1 MAGSYSRRKIEA
13 NAGSSQLRVNQ
24 EINPQ
29 EVPSAGQSRPPAV
42 SMGGSIL
49 RGKIKAKAGTSQLRV
64 DAEINHQEVASD
76 GQSASSAVKIGWKT
90 PANPQWARPFADTD
104 AGAARTWRYHAL
116 RSHFRV

>member
-13 NAGSSQLRVNQ
+13 NAGS
-24 EINPQ
+24 
-29 EVPSAGQSRPPAV
+29 
-42 SMGGSIL
+42 
-49 RGKIKAKAGTSQLRV
+49 SQLRV

-90 PANPQWARPFADTD
+90 PANSQWARPFANTD

-116 RSHFRV
+116 RSHFRVRAGQTRTLTDYAARLRPCGERSPRRHR